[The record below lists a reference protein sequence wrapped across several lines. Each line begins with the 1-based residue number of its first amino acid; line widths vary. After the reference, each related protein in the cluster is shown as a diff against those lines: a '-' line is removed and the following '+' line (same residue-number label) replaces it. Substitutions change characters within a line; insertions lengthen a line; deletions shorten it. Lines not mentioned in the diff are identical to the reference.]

1 VFIHFILNTLN
12 FIYLSKREMSVNK
25 DIVLIVINSNL
36 LRAMHMNFRFYKS
49 SVVYVMTKRM
59 LIFLFNFCC
68 NSWHALT
75 NYNIVWI
82 ETIQNWR
89 KQIF

>member
-1 VFIHFILNTLN
+1 
-12 FIYLSKREMSVNK
+12 MSVNK

-68 NSWHALT
+68 NSWHAL
-75 NYNIVWI
+75 
-82 ETIQNWR
+82 
-89 KQIF
+89 